1 MVRDSEID
9 KNLQTIS
16 TLLHVSANNISL
28 VEINVNDIQLQ
39 QKKDDGSPIKLKITN
54 VTPSSTLKPKIW
66 L

>member
-54 VTPSSTLKPKIW
+54 VTPSSTL
-66 L
+66 